1 MLINLM
7 IGLAA
12 ANLVLM
18 QHVMILDCLYQL
30 ILAAIQPLKRIIRTV
45 FGFGMKGILTLE
57 MKGMQL

>member
-7 IGLAA
+7 ISLAA
-12 ANLVLM
+12 ANLVVM

-30 ILAAIQPLKRIIRTV
+30 LLAAIQSLKRIIRTV
-45 FGFGMKGILTLE
+45 FGFGMKGILALE

>member
-7 IGLAA
+7 ISLAA
-12 ANLVLM
+12 ANLVVM

-30 ILAAIQPLKRIIRTV
+30 LLAAIQSLKRIIRTV
-45 FGFGMKGILTLE
+45 FGFGMKDILALE